1 MEDTQCHI
9 HFPDSNRSKQFDKS
23 NQVNRLNTDP
33 HPRHTTTFHPY
44 QVSIAGQPSGVEAAR
59 RRIRVN
65 KLIISSRD
73 ASIPRLIGTCSTD
86 TNL

>member
-23 NQVNRLNTDP
+23 NQVNQLN
-33 HPRHTTTFHPY
+33 HRSSPRHNTTFHPY

-59 RRIRVN
+59 RRIRVT

-73 ASIPRLIGTCSTD
+73 ASIPPLIGTRSSNAD
-86 TNL
+86 L